1 MSSGKGLK
9 KQQIKWEGEIEE
21 QNKEKSGLCCELT
34 IVSLDCLSLCAI
46 FPPYNNPIH
55 PQVCMIFNAGELTLV
70 EYGSNDTLGSVRT
83 EFMNP
88 HLIR

>member
-1 MSSGKGLK
+1 MQK
-9 KQQIKWEGEIEE
+9 KIFMTQIIMMVW
-21 QNKEKSGLCCELT
+21 SLT
-34 IVSLDCLSLCAI
+34 YSLDCLFLHAV
-46 FPPYNNPIH
+46 FPPHNNPIH

>member
-1 MSSGKGLK
+1 MGRGTE
-9 KQQIKWEGEIEE
+9 QREEWE
-21 QNKEKSGLCCELT
+21 SFWTDSHLPLHAT
-34 IVSLDCLSLCAI
+34 
-46 FPPYNNPIH
+46 FPSYNNSIH

-70 EYGSNDTLGSVRT
+70 EYGNNDTLGSVRT